1 MLMLAQLDMCSG
13 DCLEFETHLKAAVDL
28 IRGQNYDHAPNRH
41 YFEQRLAWLGMMAS
55 TTSTRLPNLSTKEL
69 KAALGR
75 FSDNGQRRWSY
86 DVFPCPIDLFE
97 ILADITML
105 SKAQPDAT
113 SPSRETIEEADCI
126 KARLA
131 EWKWLDKDS
140 GPRGHMIEVW
150 RLGIMA
156 YLKRLFPFTDS
167 SDAADLTSQVL
178 HHAQLIPPATSW
190 SYSLLWPI
198 FQIGVTLGN
207 DAVDE
212 RVWVE
217 KRLNIALEAVGCR
230 HFSNA
235 LETLRF
241 VWDNSVSYDAL
252 TAGLNGR
259 TIMLA

>member
-13 DCLEFETHLKAAVDL
+13 DCLEFETHLKAAVGL
-28 IRGQNYDHAPNRH
+28 IQGQNYDGAANRH
-41 YFEQRLAWLGMMAS
+41 YFEQRLAWLDMMAS
-55 TTSTRLPNLSTKEL
+55 TTSARLPNLSTNEL
-69 KAALGR
+69 KMALGR

-105 SKAQPDAT
+105 SKAQIGET
-113 SPSRETIEEADCI
+113 SPNQKTMEEAECI

-131 EWKWLDKDS
+131 AWKWLEEDP
-140 GPRGHMIEVW
+140 GPRGHMVEVW
-150 RLGIMA
+150 RLGVIA
-156 YLKRLFPFTDS
+156 YLRRLFPLTGSPDS
-167 SDAADLTSQVL
+167 ADLTSQVL

-212 RVWVE
+212 RAW
-217 KRLNIALEAVGCR
+217 
-230 HFSNA
+230 
-235 LETLRF
+235 
-241 VWDNSVSYDAL
+241 
-252 TAGLNGR
+252 
-259 TIMLA
+259 